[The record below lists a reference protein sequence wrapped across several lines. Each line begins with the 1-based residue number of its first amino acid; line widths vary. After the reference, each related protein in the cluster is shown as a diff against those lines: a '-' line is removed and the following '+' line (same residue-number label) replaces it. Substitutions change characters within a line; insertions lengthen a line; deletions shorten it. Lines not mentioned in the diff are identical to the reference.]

1 MNAQCTEGER
11 IMLKVLVVD
20 DEAPI
25 RQWMAYCVDHFT
37 GFTVSGIAA
46 SGRQGIEMYRREL
59 PDIVVSDIEMPGIDG
74 LEMLNQMSRIH
85 PAYMIVLTSHED
97 FSYARRAL
105 TQGAAEYILKTEI
118 TREAFEAVLNKGA
131 KVIREKR
138 ASGSAGLERSAQ
150 RLFQQMAAKGERMEI
165 TGELLRRHGISL
177 KDRSLLTVDIW
188 NENGAEMPGLG
199 RIAAELPFLENLCMV
214 PLDHEHLLIA
224 ANISREGSTYMA
236 AEWFRGKIRPPFVAG
251 ISDMVT
257 GLEELPGAVRQAQ
270 ARFRLHFYHPD
281 RRVFWREPTGSLV
294 PRQTQMLRVSFSK
307 ELFARRYDKAAAV
320 KDQVLRE
327 IMEDCPTDLEAVK
340 DLCDFFASTL
350 LHLTMERE
358 ERLEQ
363 IRRQIEESRTMAVLK
378 EILDQV
384 FAPFEHEAV
393 QPKSYSEPVRKAVS
407 FIKAHYAE
415 QITLGQ
421 VAEQVSFNPEYF
433 SRLFTRETGLHF
445 VAYLNNL
452 RMRRAVELLER
463 TDKKIYEIAEE
474 VGFSNVSYFSTVFKK
489 NFGQNPNV
497 YQRNARNIPEH
508 ADPQ

>member
-1 MNAQCTEGER
+1 
-11 IMLKVLVVD
+11 MLKVLVVD

-25 RQWMAYCVDHFT
+25 RQWMAYCVDHFA

-46 SGRQGIEMYRREL
+46 SARQGIEMYRREL
-59 PDIVVSDIEMPGIDG
+59 PDIVVSDIEMPGMDG

-118 TREAFEAVLNKGA
+118 TKEDFEAVLNKGA
-131 KVIREKR
+131 EVIREKR

-165 TGELLRRHGISL
+165 TGELLCRHGISL
-177 KDRSLLTVDIW
+177 KDRSLLAVDIW
-188 NENGAEMPGLG
+188 NESGAELPGLE

-214 PLDHEHLLIA
+214 PLDHEHLLIT
-224 ANISREGSTYMA
+224 ANLSREGSTYMA
-236 AEWFRGKIRPPFVAG
+236 AEWFRGKLRPPFVAG
-251 ISDMVT
+251 LSDMAP
-257 GLEELPGAVRQAQ
+257 GLEELPRAVRQAR
-270 ARFRLHFYHPD
+270 ACFRLHFYHPD
-281 RRVFWREPTGSLV
+281 RRGFWREPTGSLV

-320 KDQVLRE
+320 KDQALRE

-340 DLCDFFASTL
+340 ELCDFFSSTL

-363 IRRQIEESRTMAVLK
+363 I
-378 EILDQV
+378 
-384 FAPFEHEAV
+384 
-393 QPKSYSEPVRKAVS
+393 
-407 FIKAHYAE
+407 
-415 QITLGQ
+415 TLGQ
-421 VAEQVSFNPEYF
+421 VAEHVSFNPEYF
-433 SRLFTRETGLHF
+433 SRLFARETGLHF
-445 VAYLNNL
+445 VAYQNNL

>member
-1 MNAQCTEGER
+1 
-11 IMLKVLVVD
+11 MLKVLVVD

-25 RQWMAYCVDHFT
+25 RQWMAYCVDHFA

-46 SGRQGIEMYRREL
+46 SARQGIEMYRREL
-59 PDIVVSDIEMPGIDG
+59 PDIVVSDIEMPGMDG

-131 KVIREKR
+131 EVIREKR

-320 KDQVLRE
+320 KDQALRE

-363 IRRQIEESRTMAVLK
+363 I
-378 EILDQV
+378 
-384 FAPFEHEAV
+384 
-393 QPKSYSEPVRKAVS
+393 
-407 FIKAHYAE
+407 
-415 QITLGQ
+415 TLGQ
-421 VAEQVSFNPEYF
+421 VAEHVSFNPEYF

>member
-1 MNAQCTEGER
+1 
-11 IMLKVLVVD
+11 MLKVLVVD

-25 RQWMAYCVDHFT
+25 RQWMAYCVDHFA

-46 SGRQGIEMYRREL
+46 SARQGIEMYRREL
-59 PDIVVSDIEMPGIDG
+59 PDIVVSDIEMPGMDG

-118 TREAFEAVLNKGA
+118 TKEAFEAVLNKGA
-131 KVIREKR
+131 EVIREKR

-177 KDRSLLTVDIW
+177 KDRSLLAVDIW
-188 NENGAEMPGLG
+188 NESGAELPGLE

-214 PLDHEHLLIA
+214 PLDHEHLLIT
-224 ANISREGSTYMA
+224 ANLSREGSTYMA
-236 AEWFRGKIRPPFVAG
+236 AEWFRGKLRPPFVAG
-251 ISDMVT
+251 LSDMAP
-257 GLEELPGAVRQAQ
+257 GLEELPRAVRQAR
-270 ARFRLHFYHPD
+270 ACFRLHFYHPD

-294 PRQTQMLRVSFSK
+294 SRQTQMLRVSFSK
-307 ELFARRYDKAAAV
+307 ELFAQRYDKAAAV
-320 KDQVLRE
+320 KDQALRE

-340 DLCDFFASTL
+340 ELCDFFSSTL

-363 IRRQIEESRTMAVLK
+363 I
-378 EILDQV
+378 
-384 FAPFEHEAV
+384 
-393 QPKSYSEPVRKAVS
+393 
-407 FIKAHYAE
+407 
-415 QITLGQ
+415 TLGQ
-421 VAEQVSFNPEYF
+421 VAEHVSFNPEYF
-433 SRLFTRETGLHF
+433 SRLFARETGLHF

>member
-1 MNAQCTEGER
+1 
-11 IMLKVLVVD
+11 MLKVLVVD

-59 PDIVVSDIEMPGIDG
+59 PDIVVSDIEMPGMDG
-74 LEMLNQMSRIH
+74 LEMLNQTSRIH

-131 KVIREKR
+131 EVIREKR

-320 KDQVLRE
+320 KDQALRE

-340 DLCDFFASTL
+340 ELCDFFSSTL

-363 IRRQIEESRTMAVLK
+363 I
-378 EILDQV
+378 
-384 FAPFEHEAV
+384 
-393 QPKSYSEPVRKAVS
+393 
-407 FIKAHYAE
+407 
-415 QITLGQ
+415 TLGQ
-421 VAEQVSFNPEYF
+421 VAEHVSFNPEYF
-433 SRLFTRETGLHF
+433 SRLFARETGLHF

>member
-1 MNAQCTEGER
+1 
-11 IMLKVLVVD
+11 MLKVLVVD

-59 PDIVVSDIEMPGIDG
+59 PDIVVSDIEMPGMDG

-131 KVIREKR
+131 EVIREKR

-320 KDQVLRE
+320 KDQALRE

-340 DLCDFFASTL
+340 ELCDFFSSTL

-363 IRRQIEESRTMAVLK
+363 I
-378 EILDQV
+378 
-384 FAPFEHEAV
+384 
-393 QPKSYSEPVRKAVS
+393 
-407 FIKAHYAE
+407 
-415 QITLGQ
+415 TLGQ
-421 VAEQVSFNPEYF
+421 VAEHVSFNPEYF
-433 SRLFTRETGLHF
+433 SRLFARETGLHF

>member
-1 MNAQCTEGER
+1 
-11 IMLKVLVVD
+11 MLKVLVVD

-25 RQWMAYCVDHFT
+25 RQWMAYCVDHFA

-46 SGRQGIEMYRREL
+46 SARQGIEMYRREL
-59 PDIVVSDIEMPGIDG
+59 PDIVVSDIEMPGMDG

-118 TREAFEAVLNKGA
+118 TKEAFEAVLNKGA
-131 KVIREKR
+131 EVIREKR

-177 KDRSLLTVDIW
+177 KDRSLLAVDIW
-188 NENGAEMPGLG
+188 NESGAELPGLE

-236 AEWFRGKIRPPFVAG
+236 AEWFRGKLRPPFVAG

-320 KDQVLRE
+320 KDQALRE

-340 DLCDFFASTL
+340 ELCDFFSSTL

-363 IRRQIEESRTMAVLK
+363 I
-378 EILDQV
+378 
-384 FAPFEHEAV
+384 
-393 QPKSYSEPVRKAVS
+393 
-407 FIKAHYAE
+407 
-415 QITLGQ
+415 TLGQ
-421 VAEQVSFNPEYF
+421 VAEHVSFNPEYF

>member
-1 MNAQCTEGER
+1 
-11 IMLKVLVVD
+11 MLKVLVVD

-25 RQWMAYCVDHFT
+25 RQWMAYCVDHFA

-46 SGRQGIEMYRREL
+46 SARQGIEMYRREL
-59 PDIVVSDIEMPGIDG
+59 PDIVVSDIEMPGMDG

-131 KVIREKR
+131 EVIREKR

-294 PRQTQMLRVSFSK
+294 PRQTQMLRVPFSK

-320 KDQVLRE
+320 KDQALRE

-340 DLCDFFASTL
+340 ELCDFFSSTL

-363 IRRQIEESRTMAVLK
+363 I
-378 EILDQV
+378 
-384 FAPFEHEAV
+384 
-393 QPKSYSEPVRKAVS
+393 
-407 FIKAHYAE
+407 
-415 QITLGQ
+415 TLGQ
-421 VAEQVSFNPEYF
+421 VAEHVSFNPEYF

>member
-1 MNAQCTEGER
+1 
-11 IMLKVLVVD
+11 MLKVLVVD

-25 RQWMAYCVDHFT
+25 RQWMAYCVDHFA

-46 SGRQGIEMYRREL
+46 SARQGIEMYRREL
-59 PDIVVSDIEMPGIDG
+59 PDIVVSDIEMPGMDG

-118 TREAFEAVLNKGA
+118 TKEDFEAVLNKGA
-131 KVIREKR
+131 EVIREKR

-177 KDRSLLTVDIW
+177 KDRSLLAVDIW
-188 NENGAEMPGLG
+188 NESGAELPGLE

-214 PLDHEHLLIA
+214 PLDHEHLLIT
-224 ANISREGSTYMA
+224 ANLSREGSTYMA
-236 AEWFRGKIRPPFVAG
+236 AEWFRGKLRPPFVAG
-251 ISDMVT
+251 LSDMAP
-257 GLEELPGAVRQAQ
+257 GLEELPRAVRQAR
-270 ARFRLHFYHPD
+270 ACFRLHFYHPD
-281 RRVFWREPTGSLV
+281 RRGFWREPTGSLV

-320 KDQVLRE
+320 KDQALRE

-340 DLCDFFASTL
+340 ELCDFFSSTL

-363 IRRQIEESRTMAVLK
+363 I
-378 EILDQV
+378 
-384 FAPFEHEAV
+384 
-393 QPKSYSEPVRKAVS
+393 
-407 FIKAHYAE
+407 
-415 QITLGQ
+415 TLGQ
-421 VAEQVSFNPEYF
+421 VAEHVSFNPEYF
-433 SRLFTRETGLHF
+433 SRLFARETGLHF

>member
-1 MNAQCTEGER
+1 
-11 IMLKVLVVD
+11 MLKVLVVD

-25 RQWMAYCVDHFT
+25 RQWMAYCVDHFA

-46 SGRQGIEMYRREL
+46 SARQGIEMYRREL
-59 PDIVVSDIEMPGIDG
+59 PDIVVSDIEMPGMDG

-118 TREAFEAVLNKGA
+118 TKEDFEAVLNKGA
-131 KVIREKR
+131 EVIREKR

-165 TGELLRRHGISL
+165 TGELLCRHGISL
-177 KDRSLLTVDIW
+177 KDRSLLAVDIW
-188 NENGAEMPGLG
+188 NESGAELPGLE

-214 PLDHEHLLIA
+214 PLDHEHLLIT
-224 ANISREGSTYMA
+224 ANLSREGSTYMA
-236 AEWFRGKIRPPFVAG
+236 AEWFRGKLRPPFVAG
-251 ISDMVT
+251 LSDMAP
-257 GLEELPGAVRQAQ
+257 GLEELPRAVRQAR
-270 ARFRLHFYHPD
+270 ACFRLHFYHPD
-281 RRVFWREPTGSLV
+281 RRGFWREPTGSLV

-320 KDQVLRE
+320 KDQALRE

-340 DLCDFFASTL
+340 ELCDFFSSPL

-363 IRRQIEESRTMAVLK
+363 I
-378 EILDQV
+378 
-384 FAPFEHEAV
+384 
-393 QPKSYSEPVRKAVS
+393 
-407 FIKAHYAE
+407 
-415 QITLGQ
+415 TLGQ
-421 VAEQVSFNPEYF
+421 VAEHVSFNPEYF
-433 SRLFTRETGLHF
+433 SRLFARETGLHF

>member
-1 MNAQCTEGER
+1 
-11 IMLKVLVVD
+11 MLKVLVVD

-25 RQWMAYCVDHFT
+25 RQWMAYCVDHFA

-46 SGRQGIEMYRREL
+46 SARQGIEMYRREL
-59 PDIVVSDIEMPGIDG
+59 PDIVVSDIEMPGMDG

-118 TREAFEAVLNKGA
+118 TKEDFEAVLNKGA
-131 KVIREKR
+131 EVIREKR

-165 TGELLRRHGISL
+165 TGELLCRHGISL
-177 KDRSLLTVDIW
+177 KDRSLLAVDIW
-188 NENGAEMPGLG
+188 NESGAELPGLE

-214 PLDHEHLLIA
+214 PLDHEHLLIT
-224 ANISREGSTYMA
+224 ANLSREGSTYMA
-236 AEWFRGKIRPPFVAG
+236 AEWFRGKLRPPFVAG
-251 ISDMVT
+251 LSDMAP
-257 GLEELPGAVRQAQ
+257 GLEELPRAVRQAR
-270 ARFRLHFYHPD
+270 ACFRLHFYHPD
-281 RRVFWREPTGSLV
+281 RRGFWREPTGSLV

-320 KDQVLRE
+320 KDQALRE

-340 DLCDFFASTL
+340 ELCDFFSSTL

-363 IRRQIEESRTMAVLK
+363 I
-378 EILDQV
+378 
-384 FAPFEHEAV
+384 
-393 QPKSYSEPVRKAVS
+393 
-407 FIKAHYAE
+407 
-415 QITLGQ
+415 TLGQ
-421 VAEQVSFNPEYF
+421 VAEHVSFNPEYF
-433 SRLFTRETGLHF
+433 SRLFARETGLHF

>member
-1 MNAQCTEGER
+1 
-11 IMLKVLVVD
+11 MLKVLVVD

-25 RQWMAYCVDHFT
+25 RQWMAYCVDHFA

-46 SGRQGIEMYRREL
+46 SARQGIEMYRREL
-59 PDIVVSDIEMPGIDG
+59 PDIVVSDIEMPGMDG

-118 TREAFEAVLNKGA
+118 TKEDFEAVLNKGA
-131 KVIREKR
+131 EVIREKR

-177 KDRSLLTVDIW
+177 KDRSLLAVDIW
-188 NENGAEMPGLG
+188 NESGAELPGLE

-214 PLDHEHLLIA
+214 PLDHEHLLIT
-224 ANISREGSTYMA
+224 ANLSREGSTYMA
-236 AEWFRGKIRPPFVAG
+236 AEWFRGKLRPPFVAG
-251 ISDMVT
+251 LSDMAP
-257 GLEELPGAVRQAQ
+257 GLEELPRAVRQAR
-270 ARFRLHFYHPD
+270 ACFRLHFYHPD
-281 RRVFWREPTGSLV
+281 RRGFWREPTGSLV

-320 KDQVLRE
+320 KDQALRE
-327 IMEDCPTDLEAVK
+327 IMEDRPTDLEAVK
-340 DLCDFFASTL
+340 ELCDFFSSTL

-363 IRRQIEESRTMAVLK
+363 I
-378 EILDQV
+378 
-384 FAPFEHEAV
+384 
-393 QPKSYSEPVRKAVS
+393 
-407 FIKAHYAE
+407 
-415 QITLGQ
+415 TLGQ
-421 VAEQVSFNPEYF
+421 VAEHVSFNPEYF
-433 SRLFTRETGLHF
+433 SRLFARETGLHF

>member
-1 MNAQCTEGER
+1 
-11 IMLKVLVVD
+11 MLKVLVVD

-25 RQWMAYCVDHFT
+25 RQWMAYCVDHFA

-46 SGRQGIEMYRREL
+46 SARQGIEMYRREL
-59 PDIVVSDIEMPGIDG
+59 PDIVVSDIEMPGMDG

-118 TREAFEAVLNKGA
+118 TKEAFEAVLNKGA
-131 KVIREKR
+131 EVIREKR

-177 KDRSLLTVDIW
+177 KDRSLLAVDIW
-188 NENGAEMPGLG
+188 NESGAELPGLE

-320 KDQVLRE
+320 KDQALRE

-363 IRRQIEESRTMAVLK
+363 I
-378 EILDQV
+378 
-384 FAPFEHEAV
+384 
-393 QPKSYSEPVRKAVS
+393 
-407 FIKAHYAE
+407 
-415 QITLGQ
+415 TLGQ
-421 VAEQVSFNPEYF
+421 VAEHVSFNPEYF